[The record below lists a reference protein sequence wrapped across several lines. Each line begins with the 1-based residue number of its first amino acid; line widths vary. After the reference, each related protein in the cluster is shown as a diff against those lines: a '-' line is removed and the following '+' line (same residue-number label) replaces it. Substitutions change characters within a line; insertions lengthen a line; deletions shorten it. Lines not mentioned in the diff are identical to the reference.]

1 MKLMTNMRVMYRKMV
16 MNIMARDMVKVPG
29 DRFIISQKFPSA
41 IIS

>member
-29 DRFIISQKFPSA
+29 DRFIIS
-41 IIS
+41 